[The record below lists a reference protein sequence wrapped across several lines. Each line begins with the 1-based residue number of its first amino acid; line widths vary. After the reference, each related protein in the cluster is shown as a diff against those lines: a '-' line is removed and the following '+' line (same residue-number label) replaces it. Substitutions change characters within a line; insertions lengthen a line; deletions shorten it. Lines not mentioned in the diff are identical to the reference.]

1 MAVKVFS
8 INPQTSQALDCEVGF
23 EGKCTFVAESRIRL
37 NAKWQSGINNAAET
51 IDIVTPK
58 VNGSIFITDLLVTS
72 SKKVAASTIILQ
84 FYDGTNT
91 EKIMEI
97 EGATA
102 PVEFSHAFA
111 GGLLGWRDA
120 ILQVVTDQAAMY
132 VVTLV
137 GYLRV
142 SQDLTK
148 SYSEWETD
156 R

>member
-1 MAVKVFS
+1 MAIKVFLT
-8 INPQTSQALDCEVGF
+8 NPQTDQVLDCEPGF
-23 EGKCTFVAESRIRL
+23 TGECTLVVESRIRL
-37 NAKWQSGINNAAET
+37 DAKWKSGINNAAET

-58 VNGSIFITDLLVTS
+58 PNESIFITDLLITS
-72 SKKVAASTIILQ
+72 SKKVANSTIVLQ

-97 EGATA
+97 EGETA

-111 GGLLGWRDA
+111 GGLPGWKDA
-120 ILQVVTDQAAMY
+120 ILQVITDQAAMY

-137 GYLRV
+137 AYIKV
-142 SQDLTK
+142 SEDLTK
-148 SYSEWETD
+148 TYSEWSAD

>member
-1 MAVKVFS
+1 MAIKVFLT
-8 INPQTSQALDCEVGF
+8 NPQSDQALECKSGF
-23 EGKCTFVAESRIRL
+23 AGNCTLITESLIQL

-51 IDIVTPK
+51 IDVVTPK
-58 VNGSIFITDLLVTS
+58 LGESILITDLLLTS
-72 SKKVAASTIILQ
+72 SKKVANSTIVLQ

-97 EGATA
+97 EGETA

-111 GGLLGWRDA
+111 GGLSGWKDA
-120 ILQVVTDQAAMY
+120 ILQVITDQAAMY

-137 GYLRV
+137 GYIKV
-142 SQDLTK
+142 SKSLTK
-148 SYSEWETD
+148 TYSEWDAE